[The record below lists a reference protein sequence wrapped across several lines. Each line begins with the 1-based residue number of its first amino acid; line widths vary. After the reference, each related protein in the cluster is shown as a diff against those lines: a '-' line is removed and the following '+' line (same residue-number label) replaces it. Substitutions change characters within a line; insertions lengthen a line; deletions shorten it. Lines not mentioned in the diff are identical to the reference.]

1 MEAKVVG
8 YNSYALSVGGA
19 QAIPYW
25 ITVISTVKGQDPQRQ
40 PSSNEAG
47 V

>member
-1 MEAKVVG
+1 MEAKVVA

-19 QAIPYW
+19 QSIPYW
-25 ITVISTVKGQDPQRQ
+25 ITVISTVRGQDPQKQ
-40 PSSNEAG
+40 PNSNEAG